1 MVNPPHLPTSQQQ
14 PPTIQVYE
22 ASSLSEGT
30 YAKDLTR
37 QTTTLKQP
45 RIRDNLRFSGE
56 SKCVGQFFLDIHD
69 TLEQFSSEFANDKR
83 RINWIAAHFTSTNND
98 VSPAQAWLVA
108 LLMKDADI
116 HGIVD
121 PYANLESL
129 EYILP
134 PPPPCVLQTPSY
146 KNSSMCLETRPPQRR
161 LDKTSPSV
169 DKGMV
174 QSWIIT
180 PATPHWLYTS
190 HNQKKTLF

>member
-134 PPPPCVLQTPSY
+134 PPPPVY
-146 KNSSMCLETRPPQRR
+146 YRR
-161 LDKTSPSV
+161 LHTRIHQCVWRQDLLK
-169 DKGMV
+169 DG
-174 QSWIIT
+174 
-180 PATPHWLYTS
+180 
-190 HNQKKTLF
+190 